1 MYFYELHESDDEL
14 FNDALLAHD
23 EDFSEDEFFD
33 LAMEA
38 RAKVLNSF
46 EEDTLVVA
54 VARELERSHDFVYI
68 DNRHLRAAVNVS
80 AVEEDNVLAEID
92 DRDEEDDEDDD
103 DDEGDDDDG
112 DDEEGTRGRTA
123 GHDEPFRTLVVR
135 VDRPDLN

>member
-46 EEDTLVVA
+46 EEDTLVAA

-68 DNRHLRAAVNVS
+68 DDRHLRAAVNVS
-80 AVEEDNVLAEID
+80 AVEEDNVLAAIE
-92 DRDEEDDEDDD
+92 DREDEEEG
-103 DDEGDDDDG
+103 DEGDLG
-112 DDEEGTRGRTA
+112 ADE
-123 GHDEPFRTLVVR
+123 DEDEAFRTLVVR

>member
-1 MYFYELHESDDEL
+1 LYFYELHESDDEL
-14 FNDALLAHD
+14 FNDALLAHA

-33 LAMEA
+33 LVMET

-46 EEDTLVVA
+46 EEDTLVAA

-80 AVEEDNVLAEID
+80 VVEDDNVLAEID
-92 DRDEEDDEDDD
+92 ERDDEDDEDD
-103 DDEGDDDDG
+103 EGDDG
-112 DDEEGTRGRTA
+112 EGAKGGNA
-123 GHDEPFRTLVVR
+123 GHDDPFRTLVVR